1 MKKIFC
7 IALFGI
13 AFIIPMKAQDTV
25 RYGDS
30 CYLFKELTSN
40 LLYNAYISCHRP
52 FNGPEIKVCTAYTAV
67 PVYGVAAT
75 MWLCPSDD
83 TVTSWYTAYLYRDL
97 DTCFELVDSSTAYS
111 VKNMFLYSALQNGR
125 LHEEY
130 VPSLEFYFSHPHTMG
145 GLFAV
150 GLKRKIHQNNP
161 FDTIGVY
168 HIVHGIATGNDRE
181 YYGSPER
188 HETITRTGGWWGVF
202 FPIIQPERI
211 RCEGAVAEV
220 ERGEGYAVV
229 KWETDGDSSMLS
241 VAPYGVDADSGLVTT
256 VQGFRYMATG
266 LDTGVY
272 YAVRLRTQCHHTC
285 HIHSDM
291 TVWSGWGE
299 PTYFYLGS
307 VEPDTAGIGI
317 RRAEATV
324 DWSLTPNP
332 ARGSA
337 EVSCGEEIEG
347 VEVMTVKGETV
358 LSIQRPE
365 TVGRCAVRL
374 DLAGME
380 RGVYIVR
387 VTTARGVGVRKMVV
401 E

>member
-1 MKKIFC
+1 M
-7 IALFGI
+7 
-13 AFIIPMKAQDTV
+13 
-25 RYGDS
+25 
-30 CYLFKELTSN
+30 
-40 LLYNAYISCHRP
+40 
-52 FNGPEIKVCTAYTAV
+52 
-67 PVYGVAAT
+67 
-75 MWLCPSDD
+75 
-83 TVTSWYTAYLYRDL
+83 
-97 DTCFELVDSSTAYS
+97 
-111 VKNMFLYSALQNGR
+111 
-125 LHEEY
+125 
-130 VPSLEFYFSHPHTMG
+130 
-145 GLFAV
+145 
-150 GLKRKIHQNNP
+150 
-161 FDTIGVY
+161 
-168 HIVHGIATGNDRE
+168 
-181 YYGSPER
+181 
-188 HETITRTGGWWGVF
+188 
-202 FPIIQPERI
+202 
-211 RCEGAVAEV
+211 AEV